1 MILVWAALASCFLI
15 AIIAVFY
22 ALQLNKRLQLSEEQ
36 SQQAMQKLQHDL
48 DVVNSAAMGVG
59 QRLINAEKKLKAVI
73 AKQQLGTSTSE
84 QLPYNLAASFAETGA
99 ETDQLVERYGLP
111 EAEAS
116 LLSLLKNRSGD
127 AY

>member
-1 MILVWAALASCFLI
+1 MMLVWVALASCFLI

-22 ALQLNKRLQLSEEQ
+22 ALQLNKRLQLSEQQ
-36 SQQAMQKLQHDL
+36 SQEAIKKLQHDL

-73 AKQQLGTSTSE
+73 EKQQLNASGSD
-84 QLPYNLAASFAETGA
+84 QLPYNLAASFAESGA

-111 EAEAS
+111 EAEAN
-116 LLSLLKNRSGD
+116 LLSLLKSRSNETH
-127 AY
+127 